1 MTVDGNT
8 FVEFPMATG
17 ETHFISML
25 RELSCVRNTPGISF
39 SGMLDKLIY
48 GGITDTEFYVFT
60 PYLDYELDMRLKN
73 LEYRGNAVA
82 LFIADRDNTE
92 NK

>member
-1 MTVDGNT
+1 
-8 FVEFPMATG
+8 
-17 ETHFISML
+17 
-25 RELSCVRNTPGISF
+25 
-39 SGMLDKLIY
+39 MLDKLIY